1 MKTGRICKVMRLI
14 GFYLCAAMVLL
25 LLIPLL
31 AGILNIGN
39 ASGMVFFSLLGLYCL
54 FYERVHAI
62 IARLWHHTAGKCGL
76 LILAAVGTLA
86 VLTVALTGIL
96 MIRAAYR
103 KPAENATV
111 VVLGCQVRGSV
122 PSLMLTE
129 RLEAATEYLR
139 EHPQAKCIVSGGQGV
154 GEDISEAECM
164 QRYLIAQGIDA
175 ARIYKEDQST
185 STRENIAFSAEIIR
199 REGCLSEIAL
209 VTNEFHQYRASRIAE
224 KLGLSAGAVNGKTA
238 PWLIETYVL
247 REMFGIVYEWVL

>member
-14 GFYLCAAMVLL
+14 GFYVCAAMVLL
-25 LLIPLL
+25 LLIPLP

-39 ASGMVFFSLLGLYCL
+39 ASGIVFFSLLGLYCL
-54 FYERVHAI
+54 FYQRVHAI
-62 IARLWHHTAGKCGL
+62 IARLWQHTAGKCGL
-76 LILAAVGTLA
+76 LVLAVIGILA
-86 VLTVALTGIL
+86 VLTAAITGIL
-96 MIRAAYR
+96 MIRAACR

-111 VVLGCQVRGSV
+111 VVLGCQVRGSA

-129 RLEAATEYLR
+129 RLDAAAEYLR
-139 EHPQAKCIVSGGQGV
+139 AHPQAKCIVSGGQGV

-164 QRYLIAQGIDA
+164 QRYLVAQGIDA
-175 ARIYKEDQST
+175 ARIYKEDRST
-185 STRENIAFSAEIIR
+185 STRENLAFSAEIIR
-199 REGCLSEIAL
+199 REGWSSETAL

-238 PWLIETYVL
+238 SWLIATYVL